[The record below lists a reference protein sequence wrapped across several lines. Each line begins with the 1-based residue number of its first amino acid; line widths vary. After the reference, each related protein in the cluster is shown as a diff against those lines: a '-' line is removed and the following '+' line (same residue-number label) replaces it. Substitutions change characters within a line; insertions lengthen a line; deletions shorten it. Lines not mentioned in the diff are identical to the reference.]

1 MPIIPGEP
9 TWPYE
14 LDVNVEGNHIHFT
27 LDGAW
32 NKKLYQIDPTDNTI
46 PLGIEAEFIFPAS
59 QAAYHD
65 GVETINCDQCALTQY
80 AIDHGI
86 DDSYAVGLSIEH
98 MVIAYTPDD
107 DPTHVPPIIYDPHW
121 AIMAAE
127 SAIYVLPESIIQNG
141 YYGLEPGTLKMGAQI
156 TDNDFTV
163 ESSLFHPTN
172 CWGSSKALGS
182 DYTDVDS
189 DPLPELKSALG
200 LQLGLQNFRTA
211 SYGNWDIDLDLKWH
225 TELPVFDTDAHLLAY
240 IRSGGR
246 DTTGLLNGE
255 QSAAP
260 DQDLYDY
267 YINDVYTLYKSYG
280 MSYQTAQRRSYRFK
294 IRMKK
299 PGKVIGGLL
308 ALVNE
313 APYTPEDRY
322 PRKYHLI
329 GDDIRSVLI
338 QTNNGYE
345 EYTGEDIKNLKFYR
359 TTAGKNG
366 FDYCKVENWATNIP
380 FKDGPDSEPWAR
392 QFLQTG
398 NPQGAT
404 NIKKLIPK
412 ETPITPGTPV
422 EDTPIPTPGISLARG
437 ANIYA
442 LTSSQVN
449 VFMGKIFDPASIQ
462 DLLNGTQ
469 LFGSNQIGA
478 IRDLFYIPCGAD
490 DIATSSSTSDIYL
503 GSYKI
508 EMGTSVK
515 WITKNNKLIDC
526 GTVTFNETFGSYLDF
541 EPSCLLYIW
550 LPGCGVHQL
559 QISKYIN
566 KTIKLRYAV
575 SVFDGSCMAILSVH
589 NGTKDIVLD
598 TFTGNFAVHIPLTAN
613 DQARQ
618 TSAVV
623 QGIMQTSTSAIKTI
637 GTVGAGAVGLG
648 AAAAA
653 GSVTAAG
660 AAGIASDLTA
670 GGMSGGGTIMQA
682 ANTLQAAMDA
692 PISTRGALS
701 GMLSLFDTMI
711 PTFIAARLNSV
722 EPANELQIVGKPSAT
737 GGLVS
742 SFSGFLK
749 TSAFDMSNFPGT
761 VEEAN
766 EIQQMFR
773 GGVYVD

>member
-1 MPIIPGEP
+1 
-9 TWPYE
+9 
-14 LDVNVEGNHIHFT
+14 
-27 LDGAW
+27 
-32 NKKLYQIDPTDNTI
+32 
-46 PLGIEAEFIFPAS
+46 
-59 QAAYHD
+59 
-65 GVETINCDQCALTQY
+65 
-80 AIDHGI
+80 
-86 DDSYAVGLSIEH
+86 
-98 MVIAYTPDD
+98 
-107 DPTHVPPIIYDPHW
+107 
-121 AIMAAE
+121 
-127 SAIYVLPESIIQNG
+127 
-141 YYGLEPGTLKMGAQI
+141 
-156 TDNDFTV
+156 
-163 ESSLFHPTN
+163 
-172 CWGSSKALGS
+172 
-182 DYTDVDS
+182 
-189 DPLPELKSALG
+189 
-200 LQLGLQNFRTA
+200 
-211 SYGNWDIDLDLKWH
+211 
-225 TELPVFDTDAHLLAY
+225 
-240 IRSGGR
+240 
-246 DTTGLLNGE
+246 
-255 QSAAP
+255 
-260 DQDLYDY
+260 
-267 YINDVYTLYKSYG
+267 
-280 MSYQTAQRRSYRFK
+280 
-294 IRMKK
+294 MKK
-299 PGKVIGGLL
+299 RGRVLGGLL
-308 ALVNE
+308 ALVNKRPFE
-313 APYTPEDRY
+313 PEDKY
-322 PRKYHLI
+322 PRKYKLI
-329 GDDIRSVLI
+329 GDDIRSVSI
-338 QTNNGYE
+338 QTNTGWT
-345 EYTGEDIKNLKFYR
+345 EYTGDDIKTLFFYR
-359 TTAGKNG
+359 TTAGSSG
-366 FDYCKVENWATNIP
+366 SDYCKVENWATNIP
-380 FKDGPDSEPWAR
+380 YKDGQDSETWAR

-398 NPQGAT
+398 NPAGAT
-404 NIKKLIPK
+404 NIKKIIPK

-422 EDTPIPTPGISLARG
+422 DDTPIPTPGISLARG

-478 IRDLFYIPCGAD
+478 IRDLFYIPCSAD
-490 DIATSSSTSDIYL
+490 DITTSSSTSDIYL
-503 GSYKI
+503 GSYKV
-508 EMGTSVK
+508 EMGSNVK

-526 GTVTFNETFGSYLDF
+526 GTVTFNETFGSYLDY
-541 EPSCLLYIW
+541 EPNCLLYIW

-566 KTIKLRYAV
+566 KTVKLRYAV

-598 TFTGNFAVHIPLTAN
+598 TFTGNFAVHIPLTSN

-623 QGIMQTSTSAIKTI
+623 QGIMQTSMSAIKTI

-648 AAAAA
+648 AAAASA
-653 GSVTAAG
+653 SATALG
-660 AAGIASDLTA
+660 AANIASDMTS

-761 VEEAN
+761 VEEAQ
-766 EIQQMFR
+766 EIQRMFA

>member
-1 MPIIPGEP
+1 MADTTYPIILSKNISG
-9 TWPYE
+9 
-14 LDVNVEGNHIHFT
+14 NVGVHFT
-27 LDGAW
+27 LEGSW
-32 NKKLYQIDPTDNTI
+32 NKKLHQINEDGEIPLEIDAYYDNVYHYTVEQLRFDMELHCNQVHLTPYAEQHNIDNTYIFGLSAEQFRCEITPEGTPEHPILPKWALIGAKDAIVEGADGNWVLNAEPMPMGAKPTD
-46 PLGIEAEFIFPAS
+46 S
-59 QAAYHD
+59 
-65 GVETINCDQCALTQY
+65 
-80 AIDHGI
+80 
-86 DDSYAVGLSIEH
+86 
-98 MVIAYTPDD
+98 
-107 DPTHVPPIIYDPHW
+107 
-121 AIMAAE
+121 
-127 SAIYVLPESIIQNG
+127 
-141 YYGLEPGTLKMGAQI
+141 
-156 TDNDFTV
+156 DFTV
-163 ESSLFHPTN
+163 NSSYFYPNKCHGVDAN
-172 CWGSSKALGS
+172 GSFFNVSSNALNALGS
-182 DYTDVDS
+182 Y
-189 DPLPELKSALG
+189 LG
-200 LQLGLQNFRTA
+200 NQLGVQNYKVSDDGTW
-211 SYGNWDIDLDLKWH
+211 NMNIDVTWR

-240 IRSGGR
+240 IQSGGR

-255 QSAAP
+255 QP
-260 DQDLYDY
+260 VVQDPTDEESYDY
-267 YINDVYTLYKSYG
+267 YLNNIFTLYTSYG
-280 MSYQTAQRRSYRFK
+280 LSYQTAKKTNAKLR
-294 IRMKK
+294 ITMKK
-299 PGKVIGGLL
+299 RGRVVGGLL
-308 ALVNE
+308 ALVNKR
-313 APYTPEDRY
+313 PFTPEDVY
-322 PRKYHLI
+322 PRKYKLI
-329 GDDIRSVLI
+329 GDEIRSVSIL
-338 QTNNGYE
+338 TTSGWK
-345 EYTGEDIKNLKFYR
+345 EYTGEDIKTLTFYR
-359 TTAGKNG
+359 TTAGRAG
-366 FDYCKVENWATNIP
+366 SDYCKVENWSTNIP
-380 FKDGPDSEPWAR
+380 FKDGADSDTWAR
-392 QFLQTG
+392 NFLQTG

-404 NIKKLIPK
+404 NIKKIIPK

-422 EDTPIPTPGISLARG
+422 DDTPIPTPGISLARG

-478 IRDLFYIPCGAD
+478 IRDLFYIPCSAD
-490 DIATSSSTSDIYL
+490 DIATSSTTPEIYL
-503 GSYKI
+503 GSYKV
-508 EMGTSVK
+508 EMGSSVK
-515 WITKNNKLIDC
+515 WITHNNKLIDC

-566 KTIKLRYAV
+566 KTVKLRYAV
-575 SVFDGSCMAILSVH
+575 SVFDGSCMAILSVN
-589 NGTKDIVLD
+589 NGTKNIVLD

-623 QGIMQTSTSAIKTI
+623 QGIMQTSMSAIKTI

-648 AAAAA
+648 AAAASA
-653 GSVTAAG
+653 SATALG
-660 AAGIASDLTA
+660 AANIASDMTS

-761 VEEAN
+761 VEEAQ
-766 EIQQMFR
+766 EIQRMFA
-773 GGVYVD
+773 GGVYID

>member
-1 MPIIPGEP
+1 MPILPGEV
-9 TWPYE
+9 TWPYV
-14 LDVNVEGNHIHFT
+14 LDLTTVGGHIKFT

-32 NKKLYQIDPTDNTI
+32 NKKLYQIDPTEHTI
-46 PLGIEAEFIFPAS
+46 PLGIESEYVFPPS
-59 QAAYHD
+59 VSAYHD
-65 GVETINCDQCALTQY
+65 GVETVNCDVCKLTQY

-86 DDSYAVGLSIEH
+86 DDSYIVGLSVEH
-98 MVIAYTPDD
+98 IVNAYTPED
-107 DPTHVPPIIYDPHW
+107 DPTATPPKIYDAHW
-121 AIMAAE
+121 GIVGAENAIVWRDTP
-127 SAIYVLPESIIQNG
+127 YPGNYDLTNG
-141 YYGLEPGTLKMGAQI
+141 ALNMGAKI

-163 ESSLFHPTN
+163 GSGAFYPTD
-172 CWGSSKALGS
+172 CWGSSKALGT
-182 DYTDVDS
+182 DYTGIDS
-189 DPLPELKSALG
+189 DPLPELRSLLG
-200 LQLGLQNFRTA
+200 NQVGLQNFRNCEINT
-211 SYGNWDIDLDLKWH
+211 WDADADIKWH
-225 TELPVFDTDAHLLAY
+225 TELPVFDTDAHLLAF

-246 DTTGLLNGE
+246 TTEGLLNGE
-255 QSAAP
+255 QSKAE
-260 DQDLYDY
+260 DQDFYEY

-280 MSYQTAQRRSYRFK
+280 MSYQTATRRSYRFK

-299 PGKVIGGLL
+299 PGKVLGGLL

-322 PRKYHLI
+322 PRKYYLI
-329 GDDIRSVLI
+329 GDEIRSVLI
-338 QTNNGYE
+338 QTNDGFV
-345 EYTGEDIKNLKFYR
+345 EYTGEDIKSLKFYR

-366 FDYCKVENWATNIP
+366 FDYCKVENWSTNIP
-380 FKDGPDSEPWAR
+380 FKDGPDSLTWAR
-392 QFLQTG
+392 RYLETG

-404 NIKKLIPK
+404 NIKKIIPK

-422 EDTPIPTPGISLARG
+422 DDTPIPTPGISLARG

-449 VFMGKIFDPASIQ
+449 VFMGKIFDPAAIQ

-478 IRDLFYIPCGAD
+478 IRDLFYIPCSAD

-503 GSYKI
+503 GSYKV
-508 EMGTSVK
+508 EMGSNVK

-526 GTVTFNETFGSYLDF
+526 GTVTFNETFGSYLDI
-541 EPSCLLYIW
+541 EPNCLLYIW

-589 NGTKDIVLD
+589 NGAKDIVLD

-623 QGIMQTSTSAIKTI
+623 QGIMQTSMSAIKTI
-637 GTVGAGAVGLG
+637 GTVGAGAVGIG

-653 GSVTAAG
+653 GTVTAAG
-660 AAGIASDLTA
+660 AAGIASNMTE
-670 GGMSGGGTIMQA
+670 GGMTGGGTIMQA

-711 PTFIAARLNSV
+711 PTFIAARLNSI
-722 EPANELQIVGKPSAT
+722 EPENELEIVGKPSAS
-737 GGLVS
+737 GGKVG
-742 SFSGFLK
+742 SFAGYLR

-761 VEEAN
+761 VEEAQ
-766 EIQQMFR
+766 EIQRMFA

>member
-1 MPIIPGEP
+1 MPTTTYPIDLGKMVSSDASVHFR
-9 TWPYE
+9 
-14 LDVNVEGNHIHFT
+14 LEGS
-27 LDGAW
+27 W
-32 NKKLYQIDPTDNTI
+32 NKKVYQINSDNEI
-46 PLGIEAEFIFPAS
+46 PLEID
-59 QAAYHD
+59 AYFDNVYHYT
-65 GVETINCDQCALTQY
+65 VEQLRFDMELHCNQVKLTPY
-80 AIDHGI
+80 AVDHGV
-86 DDSYAVGLSIEH
+86 DDSYIVGLSAERFRAELSPEGTPEH
-98 MVIAYTPDD
+98 
-107 DPTHVPPIIYDPHW
+107 PILPKW
-121 AIMAAE
+121 ALVGDKD
-127 SAIYVLPESIIQNG
+127 AIYKTQDGNWGLRPE
-141 YYGLEPGTLKMGAQI
+141 PMPMGAQA

-163 ESSLFHPTN
+163 NSSYFYPNNCHGTN
-172 CWGSSKALGS
+172 ADGDFFGVSSDALNALGS
-182 DYTDVDS
+182 YC
-189 DPLPELKSALG
+189 G
-200 LQLGLQNFRTA
+200 NQLGVQNYKA
-211 SYGNWDIDLDLKWH
+211 SDYGTWNMNIDVTWK

-246 DTTGLLNGE
+246 ITKGLLNGE
-255 QSAAP
+255 QP
-260 DQDLYDY
+260 VVQDPTDEESFDY
-267 YINDVYTLYKSYG
+267 YLNDTFTLYTSYG
-280 MSYQTAQRRSYRFK
+280 LSYQTAQRKNYRLR
-294 IRMKK
+294 ITMKK
-299 PGKVIGGLL
+299 RWRVLGGLL
-308 ALVNE
+308 ALVNKR
-313 APYTPEDRY
+313 PFTPEDKY
-322 PRKYHLI
+322 PRKYKLI
-329 GDDIRSVLI
+329 GDDIRSVSI
-338 QTNNGYE
+338 QTNTGWT
-345 EYTGEDIKNLKFYR
+345 EYTGDDIKTLFFYR
-359 TTAGKNG
+359 TTAGSSG
-366 FDYCKVENWATNIP
+366 SDYCKVENWATNIP
-380 FKDGPDSEPWAR
+380 YKDGPDSETWAR
-392 QFLQTG
+392 NFLQTG

-404 NIKKLIPK
+404 NIKKIIPK

-422 EDTPIPTPGISLARG
+422 DDTPIPTPGISLARG

-478 IRDLFYIPCGAD
+478 IRDLFYIPCSAD
-490 DIATSSSTSDIYL
+490 DIATSSTTSDIYL
-503 GSYKI
+503 GSYKV
-508 EMGTSVK
+508 EMGSNVK

-526 GTVTFNETFGSYLDF
+526 GTVTFNETFGSYLDY
-541 EPSCLLYIW
+541 EPNCLLYIW

-566 KTIKLRYAV
+566 KTVKLRYAV
-575 SVFDGSCMAILSVH
+575 SVFDGSCMAILSVN
-589 NGTKDIVLD
+589 NGTKNIVLD

-623 QGIMQTSTSAIKTI
+623 QGIMQTSMSAIKTV
-637 GTVGAGAVGLG
+637 GTVGAGAVGIG
-648 AAAAA
+648 AAAASA
-653 GSVTAAG
+653 SATALG
-660 AAGIASDLTA
+660 AANIASDMTS

-761 VEEAN
+761 VEEAQ
-766 EIQQMFR
+766 EIQRMFA
-773 GGVYVD
+773 GGVYID